1 MATTRVFYKGKK
13 ELTMA
18 QFEAL
23 TELDNAVDYDITDFP
38 NGGITNAQ
46 MTTALG
52 YSRLFGDGDVFVCS
66 DDGTYTKGHT
76 YKVKVTDGVKSWED
90 ITPESTPSTG
100 TNIQVTELPPASAE
114 NVGKIVQFITEKEE
128 GEEPVQGHWYK
139 CKPVVADE
147 GRYEWVKQLVQ
158 DKDYIINT
166 SNVYS
171 PNLENVG
178 RMVYQGSGRQIYWL
192 PNIALG
198 ELAQLVSYQGNI
210 TINYTI
216 NDDYYPDGI
225 TKSQEMTW
233 NTDMNGWMAIDASG
247 FYSIAKQAKMFG
259 SETLTKPLYM
269 AVYQGEDLTITA
281 RKTTKITVTSI
292 TLANGTAITI
302 PTGYGEAKFYNYSIN
317 AGYSSPID
325 FYSKFES
332 GNLTD
337 ADIEAFRFMTVNQVD
352 ATFDINHL
360 MVETEGG
367 LAPLKDYL
375 SGSPFKNSTFESTE
389 NGSSKEDTWKTTDP
403 DTTLSMQH
411 QNDNGQSGYS
421 VSKNYTEM
429 SSTLTTNGAITSTK
443 LAVTNDTATMKSE
456 DGAGNSKQFKMTP
469 TEMLFSERPKV
480 KTNGETS
487 EDVAIKGDLQNY
499 VPTQSELS
507 PVALTW
513 RFNDVVNVNRDAF
526 TVNFTSNGINF
537 TEIGFKMS
545 MSSVKDTMY
554 YSGPTKFQDVYYG
567 QWSGDT
573 VIYRTVTFETAP
585 SGELLTWLQANAVP
599 QVDPNTALT
608 WTINNPWG
616 SDDEMPSFGRIPIN
630 FTSNDKKFTSFV
642 FEAGVGYTLEGEDL
656 ALWILQNWTSNGGY
670 PPLGVSNGDDLSMYR
685 TVTFETAP
693 TGTLLEWL
701 KTHAVPQGSSAKTYA
716 QVTNENGAV
725 SIRVFENG
733 DADLQNLS
741 ITKDGV
747 TINGKKPLTS
757 IQPLYKHELVIP
769 YSFSVTDPANGTAT
783 VNGSVMY
790 HYLSNSGTQITSASA
805 IDDNFMLSGGIG
817 KNSANTVLLFD
828 VNVTKAGS
836 SITVEAVN
844 ASTMGYIT
852 GTVGTITDTVTQLI

>member
-23 TELDNAVDYDITDFP
+23 TSLDDAVDYNITDFP

-46 MTTALG
+46 MTAALG
-52 YSRLFGDGDVFVCS
+52 YSRLFRDGDVFVCL
-66 DDGTYTKGHT
+66 DNGTYTKGHT
-76 YKVKVTDGVKSWED
+76 YQVKVTDGVKSWED

-114 NVGKIVQFITEKEE
+114 NAGKIVQFITEKEE
-128 GEEPVQGHWYK
+128 DEEPVQGHWYK
-139 CKPVVADE
+139 CKPVAADE
-147 GRYEWVKQLVQ
+147 GRYEWVKQSVQ

-178 RMVYQGSGRQIYWL
+178 RMVYNGSGRKIYWL

-225 TKSQEMTW
+225 TKAQEMTW

-247 FYSIAKQAKMFG
+247 FYSIAKQAKMLG

-269 AVYQGEDLTITA
+269 AVYQGEDLTMTA

-292 TLANGTAITI
+292 TLANGTSITI

-352 ATFDINHL
+352 ATFDINEL
-360 MVETEGG
+360 RIETENG

-375 SGSPFKNSTFESTE
+375 GGSPFKNSTFESTE

-403 DTTLSMQH
+403 DTTLLMQH
-411 QNDNGQSGYS
+411 QNDNGHSGYN

-429 SSTLTTNGAITSTK
+429 SSTLTTENKITSTK
-443 LAVTNDTATMKSE
+443 LAITNDTATLTSD
-456 DGAGNSKQFKMTP
+456 DGGSNQKQFKMTP

-480 KTNGETS
+480 TTNGEAS
-487 EDVAIKGDLQNY
+487 EDVAIKSDLQNY
-499 VPTQSELS
+499 VPTQSES
-507 PVALTW
+507 SSQSEETPLTW
-513 RFNDVVNVNRDAF
+513 VINEKPDYQGEEILRVTIPVMAGGNSYNGIQIEPTVKYPAPACIIAF
-526 TVNFTSNGINF
+526 TNGP
-537 TEIGFKMS
+537 E
-545 MSSVKDTMY
+545 MY
-554 YSGPTKFQDVYYG
+554 GGNEF
-567 QWSGDT
+567 WSEFAD
-573 VIYRTVTFETAP
+573 RTVTFGTAP
-585 SGELLTWLQANAVP
+585 SGELLTWLQAN
-599 QVDPNTALT
+599 
-608 WTINNPWG
+608 
-616 SDDEMPSFGRIPIN
+616 
-630 FTSNDKKFTSFV
+630 
-642 FEAGVGYTLEGEDL
+642 
-656 ALWILQNWTSNGGY
+656 
-670 PPLGVSNGDDLSMYR
+670 
-685 TVTFETAP
+685 
-693 TGTLLEWL
+693 
-701 KTHAVPQGSSAKTYA
+701 AVPQGSSAKTYA

-757 IQPLYKHELVIP
+757 VQPLYKHELVIP
-769 YSFSVTDPANGTAT
+769 YSFSVTDPANGTVT

-790 HYLSNSGTQITSASA
+790 HYLSNTGTQITSASE
-805 IDDNFMLSGGIG
+805 IDDNFLLSGGIG